1 MRYDLKP
8 LDNETPPCLNP
19 FGTKHI
25 NRRDNIKIK
34 FVEMMPHFT
43 FRHGKCPVR
52 NLDYVEG

>member
-8 LDNETPPCLNP
+8 LDITPTCFNP

-25 NRRDNIKIK
+25 NRRDNIKIN
-34 FVEMMPHFT
+34 FGGMIPHFS
-43 FRHGKCPVR
+43 FPYGKCSVR